1 MQNGSTNKRYA
12 AIIKHSVRKTTSNI
26 QNHDAALQNG
36 ERSTSKLPMPKFKSS
51 AQQSFRR
58 NRRLDEFQNI
68 RTMNDFQKICICYVK
83 MNFRNVN
90 LIEKMLNTVKNDK

>member
-12 AIIKHSVRKTTSNI
+12 AIIKHSVSKTRNNI

-36 ERSTSKLPMPKFKSS
+36 EKTTSKLPMPKLKSS
-51 AQQSFRR
+51 ALQSFRR

-68 RTMNDFQKICICYVK
+68 RAMNDFQIICLCYVK
-83 MNFRNVN
+83 MN
-90 LIEKMLNTVKNDK
+90 L